1 MASLIPLTYGL
12 SATVDDEDFLWLS
25 QHKWHAW
32 KHPDTGR
39 HYAIRHYWNEDHKCK
54 TVRMHRAIAMHHG
67 IIPPDAPPTVIV
79 DHKDPPATLDNRKEN
94 LRAATKLQNNQNV
107 SLRKDNILRLKGVNR
122 RGRCKTYEARIRVNG
137 KLIQVARCADK
148 IEAAKAYDRA
158 ALKHFGPF
166 AQLNFPE
173 AVNA

>member
-1 MASLIPLTYGL
+1 MASQIELTHGL
-12 SATVDDEDFLWLS
+12 VATVDDEDYLWLA

-32 KHPDTGR
+32 KHPDTGNS
-39 HYAIRHYWNEDHKCK
+39 YAVRHYWDGGKCK
-54 TVRMHRAIAMHHG
+54 TVRMHRAIAIRHG
-67 IIPPDAPPTVIV
+67 IISGHANGILV
-79 DHKDPPATLDNRKEN
+79 DHRQPRETLNNQKEN

-107 SLRKDNILRLKGVNR
+107 SLRKDNLLRLKGVR
-122 RGRCKTYEARIRVNG
+122 QSGRCKSYQARIRVNG
-137 KLIQVARCADK
+137 KLLLVATCGDK

-173 AVNA
+173 AANG